1 MIIFY
6 FDFKKVYNGLEVME
20 IVIKRYVNLIDGN
33 VWDDNFLNLK
43 KYCYND
49 VLVMIMIFNFIEKIV
64 SDIFFE
70 INELKYIFNNNY

>member
-64 SDIFFE
+64 SDIFLE
-70 INELKYIFNNNY
+70 INELKYIFNNSY

>member
-33 VWDDNFLNLK
+33 VWEENFLNLK

-49 VLVMIMIFNFIEKIV
+49 VLVMIMVFNFIEKIV

-70 INELKYIFNNNY
+70 INELKYIFNNSY

>member
-33 VWDDNFLNLK
+33 VWEDNFLNLK

-70 INELKYIFNNNY
+70 INELKYIFNNSY